1 LAETDQVQTRNV
13 LNRKKLVVGFLIFGV
28 ALTLGWLYF
37 HSHMRDAQS
46 AREDLLSRLPAD
58 STSVVYVDFQELRAS
73 AFLSQILA
81 WAPQPQI
88 EAEYEKFVQAT
99 GFDYERDLDRVGVS
113 FSGSAQ
119 SPKTM
124 AVAEGRFDRKKI
136 EGYSAH
142 FGTLKRANGKTIY
155 AVNLSNPPRTAYFT
169 FLRDDQAAIC
179 NDASCFFQASGKSMN
194 SEEWRE
200 HFLRMAGTPL
210 FGVMRQDSQLLTEL
224 SQRTP
229 GGYRSPQ
236 LATLLGQLQWVS
248 VGAKPEGDQLRVV
261 ADGET
266 SNEMVIRQLN
276 DMFSGLLILAQ
287 AGLDDPKSR
296 KQLDPKL
303 REAYAGLLKSA
314 EVQKLD
320 RGTSKSVRLI
330 FEITPQLL
338 ESAKNVSA
346 ADPPEKAPG
355 AERAR
360 KRR

>member
-1 LAETDQVQTRNV
+1 M
-13 LNRKKLVVGFLIFGV
+13 LNRKKLVVGVLILGV
-28 ALTLGWLYF
+28 LLVSGWLYF
-37 HSHMRDAQS
+37 QSHRRDSQT
-46 AREDLLSRLPAD
+46 AREDLLSHLPAD
-58 STSVVYVDFQELRAS
+58 STSVIFLDFEELRSS
-73 AFLSQILA
+73 AFLKQILA
-81 WAPQPQI
+81 WAPRPQT
-88 EAEYEKFVQAT
+88 EEEYGKFVQAT
-99 GFDYERDLDRVGVS
+99 GFDYERDLDRVGIS
-113 FSGSAQ
+113 FSGSAH

-136 EGYSAH
+136 EAYSAR
-142 FGTLKRANGKTIY
+142 FGTLKTANGKTIY
-155 AVNLSNPPRTAYFT
+155 AVSLSNPPRTAYFT
-169 FLRDDQAAIC
+169 FLRDDQVAIC

-210 FGVMRQDSQLLTEL
+210 FAVMQQDSELLTAL

-236 LATLLGQLQWVS
+236 LATLLGQLQWIS

-266 SNEMVIRQLN
+266 SNDTVIRQLN
-276 DMFSGLLILAQ
+276 DMFSGMLILAQ

-303 REAYAGLLKSA
+303 REAYAGVLKSA
-314 EVQKLD
+314 QVQKLD

-338 ESAKNVSA
+338 ESAKAASA
-346 ADPPEKAPG
+346 ADPPEKPPT
-355 AERAR
+355 AEPPR

>member
-1 LAETDQVQTRNV
+1 MP
-13 LNRKKLVVGFLIFGV
+13 NRKKLVLGFLILGV
-28 ALTLGWLYF
+28 ALVFAWLYV
-37 HSHMRDAQS
+37 HSSRHDAQS
-46 AREDLLSRLPAD
+46 ARENLLSHLPAD
-58 STSVVYVDFQELRAS
+58 STSVVYIDFQELRES
-73 AFLSQILA
+73 AFLSQILS
-81 WAPQPQI
+81 WAPRPQT
-88 EAEYEKFVQAT
+88 EEEYGKFVQAT
-99 GFDYERDLDRVGVS
+99 GFDYERDLDRVGIS
-113 FSGSAQ
+113 FSGTAQ

-136 EGYSAH
+136 EAYSAH
-142 FGTLKRANGKTIY
+142 FGTLKAANGKTIY
-155 AVNLSNPPRTAYFT
+155 AVSLSNPPRTAYFT
-169 FLRDDQAAIC
+169 FLQDDQVAIC
-179 NDASCFFQASGKSMN
+179 NDASCFFQASGKSPN

-210 FGVMRQDSQLLTEL
+210 FAVMRRDSQLLSEL
-224 SQRTP
+224 PQRTP

-236 LATLLGQLQWVS
+236 LATLVGQLQWVS

-266 SNEMVIRQLN
+266 SNDTVIRQLN

-303 REAYAGLLKSA
+303 RDAYAGVLKSA

-330 FEITPQLL
+330 FEITPALL
-338 ESAKNVSA
+338 ESAKSA
-346 ADPPEKAPG
+346 STADPPEKEPATQP
-355 AERAR
+355 AR
-360 KRR
+360 KHH

>member
-1 LAETDQVQTRNV
+1 MV
-13 LNRKKLVVGFLIFGV
+13 NRKKLVLGLLMLGAALGFAWAYLD
-28 ALTLGWLYF
+28 L
-37 HSHMRDAQS
+37 HRSDPQS
-46 AREDLLSRLPAD
+46 DREDLLSHLPAD
-58 STSVVYVDFQELRAS
+58 STSVAYVDFRELRTS
-73 AFLSQILA
+73 ALLSQILS
-81 WAPQPQI
+81 WAPRPQ
-88 EAEYEKFVQAT
+88 AEEEYAKFVQAT
-99 GFDYERDLDRVGVS
+99 GFDYERDLDRVGFS

-136 EGYSAH
+136 EAYSAQ
-142 FGTLKRANGKTIY
+142 FGTLQTANGKTIY
-155 AVNLSNPPRTAYFT
+155 AVSLSNPPRTAYFT
-169 FLRDDQAAIC
+169 FLRDERVAIC
-179 NDASCFFQASGKSMN
+179 NDASCFFQPSGKSAN
-194 SEEWRE
+194 SQEWRE
-200 HFLRMAGTPL
+200 HFIRMAGTPL
-210 FGVMRQDSQLLTEL
+210 FAVMRQDSQLLTAL

-266 SNEMVIRQLN
+266 SNEMLVRQLK
-276 DMFSGLLILAQ
+276 DMLSGLLILAQ
-287 AGLDDPKSR
+287 AGVDDPKSR

-338 ESAKNVSA
+338 ELAKSAST
-346 ADPPEKAPG
+346 ADPPEKAPS
-355 AERAR
+355 AEPAR
-360 KRR
+360 KHR